1 MNKSKTVLITGAS
14 SGIGKI
20 IAEYLQQKGYTVYG
34 TSRNPGEKSPI
45 ADASVKPHQPSNGGI
60 HPDHSGKVNDIRSGF
75 PDFQLLPLD
84 VTSDDSVAQ
93 LMETLASK
101 EVKID
106 VLINNAGYGLAGP
119 LENFTIDEAKA
130 QFETNFFGV
139 IRMVNAFLP
148 VMRAQDEGL
157 IINVGSMAGL
167 IGLPFQGHYSASK
180 YALEGYLS
188 ALRMEVLPFNIKVF
202 NINPGDFQTGFTA
215 SRRIIA
221 TVDPV
226 YQRKFRQLL
235 SMYEH
240 DENNGAQPIMIARKI
255 EQLLRKGG
263 SYKMR
268 YVIGKFDQVIGV
280 PLKRLLGDTL
290 FEKLMMVFW
299 KIKE

>member
-1 MNKSKTVLITGAS
+1 MKTVLITGAS

-20 IAEYLQQKGYTVYG
+20 IAEYLLQKGYTVYG
-34 TSRNPGEKSPI
+34 TSRKPG
-45 ADASVKPHQPSNGGI
+45 DN
-60 HPDHSGKVNDIRSGF
+60 
-75 PDFQLLPLD
+75 LLPLD
-84 VTSDDSVAQ
+84 VTSDSSVAQ

-139 IRMVNAFLP
+139 TRMVTAFLP
-148 VMRAQDEGL
+148 VMRAQGGGL

-180 YALEGYLS
+180 YALEGYLA

-215 SRRIIA
+215 NRRIIA

-226 YQRKFRQLL
+226 YQPKFRQLL

>member
-1 MNKSKTVLITGAS
+1 MKTVLITGAS

-20 IAEYLQQKGYTVYG
+20 IAEYLHQKGYTVYG
-34 TSRNPGEKSPI
+34 TSRKPGKNGI
-45 ADASVKPHQPSNGGI
+45 VADSLSGNTTSQVSKASNGAT
-60 HPDHSGKVNDIRSGF
+60 SF
-75 PDFQLLPLD
+75 PLLPLD
-84 VTSDDSVAQ
+84 VTSDASVAQ
-93 LMETLASK
+93 LVETLESK
-101 EVKID
+101 GVKID

-139 IRMVNAFLP
+139 TRMVSAFLP
-148 VMRAQDEGL
+148 VMRKQGAGL

-180 YALEGYLS
+180 YALEGYLA

-202 NINPGDFQTGFTA
+202 NINPGDFSTGFTA
-215 SRRIIA
+215 NRRIIG

-226 YQRKFRQLL
+226 YQKKFDQLL
-235 SMYEH
+235 KMYEH
-240 DENNGAQPIMIARKI
+240 DENNGAQPIMIARKV
-255 EQLLRKGG
+255 EKLLRKNG
-263 SYKMR
+263 SYNMR

-280 PLKRLLGDTL
+280 PLKRILGDTL

-299 KIKE
+299 KIKD